1 MEDGLNGRMTA
12 RVDDAWMEEWLAA
25 GMAQM
30 VHDETRAV
38 DDLDEVDGVDE
49 AYGVDGVDEVDEWME
64 DSDESGSDSEISVR
78 SERILFGD
86 PDEDNLTDSEGI
98 HNEDVE
104 ALIDVAI
111 RQRDVGG
118 GAANVVGA
126 GEVGGGE
133 SGSVQNMGWISFPEC
148 DVESDYAPSDE
159 LVSLPSD
166 SDDDILIK
174 RDVLYN
180 RDRDLENPKLILGM
194 KFGKYEEFRELLRK
208 YSIVK
213 GFDLKF
219 KKNNAKKITAECKK
233 LCGWRIHASWTTNKK
248 YFQIKNYQPKHGR
261 GCGRNFKNTQACS
274 TWLAH
279 YYLEKVRDN
288 PEWNLKAMRKTIK
301 RELMIDVSKTKVYRT
316 KRKALQMIEG
326 KHLEQYNMLWDY
338 CHAIRTKNPTSY
350 VQMKV
355 ERYHPQLPTAF
366 QRLFISFAAQIRGFL
381 AGCRPFI
388 GLDGC
393 FLKGCYGG
401 QLLSAVG
408 RDGNNQMFPVAMAVV
423 EAETKETWNWF
434 MRNLLQ
440 AIDCHDYKT
449 VTFISDRQKGLVDT
463 FKVMMPGADHRYCLR
478 HMYSNFKEKHK
489 GQDLK
494 DLMWK
499 AASCYTVHEF
509 ETHMEAIKK
518 VSVDAY
524 NWLLTNHPSVWS
536 ISHFSPRSKCDMLC
550 NNPSESWNK
559 YILEAREKPIIT
571 MLEMIRRQLMN
582 RFQVR
587 KQEMEKW
594 EGPLCPKIQE
604 KFDRVKEDARH
615 CEVIYAGDGI
625 YEIEYKG
632 QTTVVNLGARTCMCR
647 KWEVTGIPC
656 SHAVAA
662 ILRASMN
669 PEDFVDECYHKVTN
683 GMAYAP
689 MIYPIGDPT
698 NWAASG
704 CEPVGPPPYRKAPGR
719 PKKARKKGQDETP
732 AGTAVNRKNNT
743 VKCKNCKNFGHNS
756 RSCKSTPVIEEVR
769 EGSRGKGGRPPIN
782 RGGRPPINR
791 GGRNGGD
798 VIRGGRGEGPG
809 RSVRGR
815 GRRGRG
821 EGMGRGVRGRERGG
835 SARGRGRG
843 STGEGS
849 DRGGSGEGNGR
860 GESSSGRGPTG
871 QVMHVLWYPSTATEC
886 QSGPN
891 TQAST
896 TGH

>member
-1 MEDGLNGRMTA
+1 
-12 RVDDAWMEEWLAA
+12 
-25 GMAQM
+25 M

-38 DDLDEVDGVDE
+38 GVDEVDGVDE
-49 AYGVDGVDEVDEWME
+49 AYGMDGVAEVDEWME

-111 RQRDVGG
+111 KQRDVGG

-126 GEVGGGE
+126 RDVGEGATNVVGAGEVGGGE
-133 SGSVQNMGWISFPEC
+133 RGSVKNMGWISFPEC
-148 DVESDYAPSDE
+148 DVESDYVPSDE
-159 LVSLPSD
+159 LVSLLSD

-194 KFGKYEEFRELLRK
+194 KFGK
-208 YSIVK
+208 
-213 GFDLKF
+213 
-219 KKNNAKKITAECKK
+219 
-233 LCGWRIHASWTTNKK
+233 
-248 YFQIKNYQPKHGR
+248 
-261 GCGRNFKNTQACS
+261 
-274 TWLAH
+274 
-279 YYLEKVRDN
+279 
-288 PEWNLKAMRKTIK
+288 
-301 RELMIDVSKTKVYRT
+301 
-316 KRKALQMIEG
+316 
-326 KHLEQYNMLWDY
+326 
-338 CHAIRTKNPTSY
+338 
-350 VQMKV
+350 
-355 ERYHPQLPTAF
+355 
-366 QRLFISFAAQIRGFL
+366 
-381 AGCRPFI
+381 PFI

-408 RDGNNQMFPVAMAVV
+408 RDGNNQMFLVAIAVV
-423 EAETKETWNWF
+423 EVETKETWNWF

-463 FKVMMPGADHRYCLR
+463 FEVMMPGADHRYYLR
-478 HMYSNFKEKHK
+478 HMYSNFREKHK

-518 VSVDAY
+518 VSVGTY

-536 ISHFSPRSKCDMLC
+536 RSHFSPRSKCDMLC

-632 QTTVVNLGARTCMCR
+632 QTTFVNLGARTCMCR

-656 SHAVAA
+656 SHAVAV

-669 PEDFVDECYHKVTN
+669 PKDFVDECYHKVTN
-683 GMAYAP
+683 SMAYAP
-689 MIYPIGDPT
+689 MIYLIGDPT

-704 CEPVGPPPYRKAPGR
+704 CKPVGPPPYKKAPGR
-719 PKKARKKGQDETP
+719 PKKARKKEVVGMVVMLQ
-732 AGTAVNRKNNT
+732 
-743 VKCKNCKNFGHNS
+743 
-756 RSCKSTPVIEEVR
+756 EEVEVKEL
-769 EGSRGKGGRPPIN
+769 EGVLEVEEEVVETLKLLMIKTAIFAFFDAIGLVTLNTFG
-782 RGGRPPINR
+782 
-791 GGRNGGD
+791 
-798 VIRGGRGEGPG
+798 
-809 RSVRGR
+809 
-815 GRRGRG
+815 
-821 EGMGRGVRGRERGG
+821 
-835 SARGRGRG
+835 AR
-843 STGEGS
+843 
-849 DRGGSGEGNGR
+849 
-860 GESSSGRGPTG
+860 
-871 QVMHVLWYPSTATEC
+871 A
-886 QSGPN
+886 
-891 TQAST
+891 
-896 TGH
+896 